1 MCYSS
6 LPTKRIK
13 ISSKQFVNLPRTG
26 VAAAELD
33 TNNTGLFKLSF
44 ALTSQALHHNHSFAT
59 GGIVDR
65 LIAAHN
71 KGKRN
76 TSVVLKAEDTLAL
89 VDWLTVLLDLKY
101 VPNSA

>member
-1 MCYSS
+1 MD
-6 LPTKRIK
+6 
-13 ISSKQFVNLPRTG
+13 LPRTG

-44 ALTSQALHHNHSFAT
+44 ALTLQASLHNHSFAY
-59 GGIVDR
+59 GGVVDR
-65 LIAAHN
+65 LISAQN
-71 KGKRN
+71 QSTRN
-76 TSVVLKAEDTLAL
+76 TSIVLKAEDTLAL